1 MSNCPSCL
9 TFGKFIHK
17 EKTMFSKKIDS
28 FIQLLFVVVLLA
40 YFFPDGAGEAT
51 ITYLDGIAKVGI
63 FFIFFFYGLKL
74 NIQEVW
80 AGISN
85 WRVHLVVQ
93 LATFLLFPLLVL
105 GVQPFFY
112 AANQEVI
119 WLGFFF
125 LAVLPSTVSSSVV
138 MVSMARGNVPAA
150 IFNASIS
157 GFIGMLVTPAWMS
170 PFASTVGMKSEMTTI
185 YLNLFLEVL
194 LPVILGLFLN
204 PWGGT
209 WARKQA
215 KKLALMDK
223 ATILLIVYKSFAA
236 SFLLGIFSSV
246 SWQVMSILCV
256 IVFLFFFLVYGL
268 LTFLARKLQFTLEE
282 SIVVVFCGSKKSLVH
297 GTVFSKIL
305 FAGSPQLGIIL
316 LPLMMYHALQLVF
329 ISQIA
334 GKLARRK

>member
-51 ITYLDGIAKVGI
+51 IAYLDGIAKVGI

-74 NIQEVW
+74 NKQEVW

-85 WRVHLVVQ
+85 WRVHLLVQ
-93 LATFLLFPLLVL
+93 LATFLLFPLLAL

-305 FAGSPQLGIIL
+305 FAASPQLGIIL

>member
-93 LATFLLFPLLVL
+93 LATFLLFPLLAL

-185 YLNLFLEVL
+185 YMNLFFEVL

-204 PWGGT
+204 PWGGI

>member
-74 NIQEVW
+74 NKQEVW

-93 LATFLLFPLLVL
+93 LATFLLFPLLAL

>member
-1 MSNCPSCL
+1 
-9 TFGKFIHK
+9 
-17 EKTMFSKKIDS
+17 
-28 FIQLLFVVVLLA
+28 
-40 YFFPDGAGEAT
+40 
-51 ITYLDGIAKVGI
+51 
-63 FFIFFFYGLKL
+63 
-74 NIQEVW
+74 
-80 AGISN
+80 
-85 WRVHLVVQ
+85 
-93 LATFLLFPLLVL
+93 
-105 GVQPFFY
+105 Y

-170 PFASTVGMKSEMTTI
+170 PFASTVGMKSEMSTI

-215 KKLALMDK
+215 KKLAVMDK

-305 FAGSPQLGIIL
+305 FAASPQLGIIL
-316 LPLMMYHALQLVF
+316 LPLMIYHALQLVF